1 MGLYTYCLC
10 MFCKISNNNI
20 TNSREGCHCLLFKQ
34 MENGISGHYY
44 YSKKLRYW
52 AVVDGEE
59 KGFVEEELP
68 EKRK

>member
-1 MGLYTYCLC
+1 
-10 MFCKISNNNI
+10 
-20 TNSREGCHCLLFKQ
+20 

-59 KGFVEEELP
+59 KGFVEAELP
-68 EKRK
+68 EKREYPPTSFLRDS

>member
-1 MGLYTYCLC
+1 MGVIVY
-10 MFCKISNNNI
+10 KQ
-20 TNSREGCHCLLFKQ
+20 Q

-52 AVVDGEE
+52 AVVDGDE
-59 KGFVEEELP
+59 KGVVEEDLP